1 VGGVVVFVTLGV
13 LADAYLQALGMARR
27 LQALYPDLR
36 AARTELTTGAFGPK
50 SRGGAA
56 IREASDLQL
65 DVERARF
72 TFGLTGW
79 LPFLGRPVQVVRH
92 GVGSAYE
99 ATRAFSI
106 IQEVASETL
115 GSAPGSGQEGS
126 DGSSLI
132 HKGVVDLELL
142 QGLAP
147 RVESAIGHLESAQ
160 RELEAIPHIPFVD
173 RVDRLKQTA
182 LRQSEETMALARRA
196 LEGLRILPEALG
208 SEEPRTYFLALQNN
222 ADQRATGGTVL
233 AYSLIHI
240 REGRIEL
247 IGGGSVYEIDRRLNG
262 IHVDLPAPVRWYLRA
277 VGRPPRLAQGINYTP
292 RFPVVASTWARQ
304 VEKRTGVGIDG
315 VIALD
320 PVGVSYLL
328 RGQPPIRVPSYAEP
342 ISAKNVVFIT
352 ENDQYRLPWPQQ
364 LTLPGELIEKAFRL
378 LTDPDDTFAMIRNLS
393 PALAG
398 KHIQIWSA
406 HPDQQSF
413 VAEMDWDGAL
423 DHSSGDLLF
432 VTRSKRNV
440 GKQDYYAH
448 QSIRYDVQLEPS
460 GDASVTLRV
469 GLDSRVP
476 PGQPKAITG
485 PWHRYGLNV
494 AMFNV
499 YVPRSATDVEAEAVQ
514 PERHRK
520 LLQHF
525 EARWRVYTQTIAAW
539 KDHPASLTLR
549 YRIPGVVR
557 QGRDGNVYELTVPH
571 QPMVPPARIRITV
584 TLPSGVQL
592 RAADGGWSVEGSRA
606 SFRGS
611 LTRELRLKLV
621 F

>member
-1 VGGVVVFVTLGV
+1 MTLGV

-36 AARTELTTGAFGPK
+36 AARTELTTGEFGPE
-50 SRGGAA
+50 SRGRAA
-56 IREASDLQL
+56 IREASDLRV
-65 DVERARF
+65 DMEGARF
-72 TFGLTGW
+72 TFGLTER

-115 GSAPGSGQEGS
+115 GSAPGSGQEES
-126 DGSSLI
+126 DGSPLI
-132 HKGVVDLELL
+132 RKGVVDVERL

-147 RVESAIGHLESAQ
+147 RVEMAIRHLESAQ

-173 RVDRLKQTA
+173 RVDRLKETA
-182 LRQSEETMALARRA
+182 LEQSEETMALARRA
-196 LEGLRILPEALG
+196 MEGLRILPGALG

-233 AYSLIHI
+233 AYALIDI

-247 IGGGSVYEIDRRLNG
+247 IKGGSVHEIDRRFNG
-262 IHVDLPAPVRWYLRA
+262 IHVDLPDPVRWYLRA
-277 VGRPPRLAQGINYTP
+277 VKRPPRLAQGINYTP
-292 RFPVVASTWARQ
+292 RFPVVAATWARQ
-304 VEKRTGVGIDG
+304 VEKRMGIGIDG

-328 RGQPPIRVPSYAEP
+328 RGQPPIRVPSYAKP
-342 ISAKNVVFIT
+342 INAKNVVFIT
-352 ENDQYRLPWPQQ
+352 ENAQYRLPWPQQ
-364 LTLPGELIEKAFRL
+364 RDLPGELIEKAFRL
-378 LTDPDDTFAMIRNLS
+378 LTDPDDTFAMVRNLS

-398 KHIQIWSA
+398 RHIQIWSV

-423 DHSSGDLLF
+423 EPSSGDFLF

-448 QSIRYDVQLEPS
+448 QSIRYEVRLEPS
-460 GDASVTLRV
+460 GDASVTLEV
-469 GLDSRVP
+469 GLDSRMP
-476 PGQPKAITG
+476 PDQPIAIRG
-485 PWHRYGLNV
+485 PWHRYGLNIG
-494 AMFNV
+494 MFNV
-499 YVPRSATDVEAEAVQ
+499 YVPRRATDVEAEAVQ
-514 PERHRK
+514 PEIHRK
-520 LLQHF
+520 LLKHF
-525 EARWRVYTQTIAAW
+525 EAGWHVYTQTIAAW

-557 QGRDGNVYELTVPH
+557 RGPNGNVYQLTVPH

-584 TLPSGVQL
+584 ILPPGVQP
-592 RAADGGWSVEGSRA
+592 RAVDGGWSVEGSRA
-606 SFRGS
+606 SFRGTP
-611 LTRELRLKLV
+611 TRDLRLKLV